1 MWAIIGIGAYI
12 LLPWYGLEY
21 GLFDCTVDEF
31 LDTMAWKTK
40 SRLAILPLA
49 FFLVCLVSPWRN
61 ASKKTAGTLE
71 SLLPVLVIL
80 TMIVGFTIAKKPMGI
95 GTAFIVA
102 ALGGILARGSARLGF
117 VRNDA
122 FLSGAVLFV
131 VATVAVFIFFPIV
144 KIFIQVFYT
153 RGGDFAPLQFFKI
166 ATSFGIG
173 RILFNT
179 VLMAVCV
186 GLSTTTFGLIFAVYA
201 VRATSRLRNVI
212 KVFYILPIITPPFV
226 VGLALILIFGRSGT
240 FNDLLIY
247 LFGDGGVFV
256 PAGAAGFFH
265 RSSYIY
271 GFPGIFLAQTLSLTP
286 VSYMLLVGMI
296 SSINPA
302 LEEASL
308 TMSASR
314 WETFRNV
321 TLPLIRPGI
330 ANAFLL
336 GVISSAA
343 DFGNPLVLGGEYDV
357 LSTEIYFSI
366 AGAQL
371 DFARASSLG
380 LILLMISLTVF
391 LIQQRWIGKTSYVT
405 IRGVQTSGK
414 VTPLDHSGGR
424 TLRQY
429 PDGRSGKAVG
439 RRLHL
444 HTGPSH
450 RALGQRIFLRR
461 MAFLHEFVDLCP
473 DCRTAYRFCGDP
485 HRLYHHSPALLGPY
499 GNQFRHHPDLCHSRN
514 GCGYSLY
521 HGLQLGPHR
530 AHRDSHYPGDHHGDP
545 GHAGGNSRRD
555 FRVVTDR
562 CLFGGGLFAP
572 AGQQSPH
579 DPVGS
584 AAAVATGDYLFH
596 GV

>member
-1 MWAIIGIGAYI
+1 M
-12 LLPWYGLEY
+12 
-21 GLFDCTVDEF
+21 
-31 LDTMAWKTK
+31 
-40 SRLAILPLA
+40 
-49 FFLVCLVSPWRN
+49 
-61 ASKKTAGTLE
+61 
-71 SLLPVLVIL
+71 
-80 TMIVGFTIAKKPMGI
+80 
-95 GTAFIVA
+95 
-102 ALGGILARGSARLGF
+102 
-117 VRNDA
+117 
-122 FLSGAVLFV
+122 
-131 VATVAVFIFFPIV
+131 VATVVVFIFFPIV

-186 GLSTTTFGLIFAVYA
+186 GLSTTTFGLIFAVYS

-240 FNDLLIY
+240 FNDILIY
-247 LFGDGGVFV
+247 FFGDGGVFV

-308 TMSASR
+308 TMGASR

-391 LIQQRWIGKTSYVT
+391 LMQQRWIGKTSYVT
-405 IRGVQTSGK
+405 VRGVQTSGK
-414 VTPLDHSGGR
+414 VTPLPRKLQKFLTIVVLTWIILVGALYGSILIGGLVKQWGADYTFTLAHHIELWGKGFSSGAWPSFMNSLTYAVIAAPLTSFVGILIAYITTRQRFWGR
-424 TLRQY
+424 TIINFGTTLIFAMPGTVVGIAYIMAFNSAPIELTGTAIILVITMVIRALPVGIRGGISALSQIDVSLEEASLLQRAGNLRTIRSVLLPLLRPAIISSMAYSFIRSMTTVSAVIFLATAGTSVATTYMLGRVEDGDIGVSIAYGSVLIVTMLITTLLIQIAI
-429 PDGRSGKAVG
+429 GRS
-439 RRLHL
+439 
-444 HTGPSH
+444 
-450 RALGQRIFLRR
+450 
-461 MAFLHEFVDLCP
+461 
-473 DCRTAYRFCGDP
+473 RTERSVK
-485 HRLYHHSPALLGPY
+485 LK
-499 GNQFRHHPDLCHSRN
+499 
-514 GCGYSLY
+514 
-521 HGLQLGPHR
+521 
-530 AHRDSHYPGDHHGDP
+530 
-545 GHAGGNSRRD
+545 
-555 FRVVTDR
+555 
-562 CLFGGGLFAP
+562 
-572 AGQQSPH
+572 
-579 DPVGS
+579 
-584 AAAVATGDYLFH
+584 
-596 GV
+596 